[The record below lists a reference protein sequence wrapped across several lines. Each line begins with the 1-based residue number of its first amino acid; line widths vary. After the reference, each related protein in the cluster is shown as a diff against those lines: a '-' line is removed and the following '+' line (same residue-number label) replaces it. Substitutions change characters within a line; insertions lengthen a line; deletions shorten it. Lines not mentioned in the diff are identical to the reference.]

1 MNKWYLFL
9 FAAAIFLSACNSNDQ
24 RNLNI
29 DLKEINIPPVEIHRY
44 EKALFSIPKDSLQ
57 AGLKAIAD
65 KFPIFLSADLDDTL
79 NIIQLHQFVNNPL
92 NTMLYDSTLAK
103 FPNLRSQEVSLTNA
117 FKRFKYYFPEKQV
130 PDVFS
135 YVSGLL
141 YETPI
146 QFFND
151 DMIIALD
158 MYLGTELKEYRSLR
172 LPLYQIQKMNADYL
186 VRDAMFNLYYYHF
199 LEKPGK
205 DFLEQMISKGK
216 HLYFLDAML
225 PETAD
230 YIKIGYPEQKLDW
243 CVANEANIWAFLIQN
258 DLLYSSDSQTIRKFF
273 VDGPFTSEFTDQS
286 PARMGEWIGWQV
298 VRTYM
303 NNNPHLSLEQLM
315 NEQDSQKVLKN
326 SGYKPRS

>member
-1 MNKWYLFL
+1 MKNSFLLL
-9 FAAAIFLSACNSNDQ
+9 FAATVFLSACNDTDQ

-29 DLKEINIPPVEIHRY
+29 DLGEINMPPLEIHRY
-44 EKALFSIPKDSLQ
+44 EKALFSIPEDSLESR
-57 AGLKAIAD
+57 LKAIAPE
-65 KFPIFLSADLDDTL
+65 FPIFLSADLDDTL
-79 NIIQLHQFVNNPL
+79 NIIQLHQFISNPL
-92 NTMLYDSTLAK
+92 NTMLYDSTISK
-103 FPNLRSQEVSLTNA
+103 FPNLRNQEKSLTNA
-117 FKRFKYYFPEKQV
+117 FKRFKYYFPAKQV

-158 MYLGTELKEYRSLR
+158 MYLGADLKEYRSLR
-172 LPLYQIQKMNADYL
+172 LPRYQVERMNADYL
-186 VRDAMFNLYYYHF
+186 VRDAVYNLYYYHF

-205 DFLEQMISKGK
+205 DFLEQMINKGK
-216 HLYFLDAML
+216 HLYFLDALL

-230 YIKIGYPEQKLDW
+230 CIKIGYPEEKLEW
-243 CVANEANIWAFLIQN
+243 CVANETNIWAFLIQN

-298 VRTYM
+298 VRAYM
-303 NNNPHLSLEQLM
+303 NNNPQISLDDLM
-315 NEQDSQKVLKN
+315 NEHDSQKVLKN